1 MIDHSTWDIVANKI
15 NGKEKERE
23 GENFWSVCL

>member
-15 NGKEKERE
+15 NGKEKKRGRERIF
-23 GENFWSVCL
+23 GVCL